1 MKIEKINDNQVK
13 IILSNIDLAERNLR
27 IDELA
32 YGSEKAQA
40 LFRDI
45 MAEAH
50 LQYGFE
56 AENLPLMIE
65 AIPYSRDSITIIV
78 TKVTN
83 PPDLEERF
91 KYFQNKFQ
99 SDIHHHENIVSN
111 TPNAPNTSS
120 TALKATTP
128 EPTPSPVLVFS
139 FDTLDK
145 AALAATETYKRL
157 PLNIQL
163 TDTLF
168 KLDNL
173 YYLYIELPRPIP
185 TVALTIL
192 SAACE
197 FGQRHEISQYSKHY
211 LLEHGTVLI
220 KDEALK
226 KLTLSLGE

>member
-13 IILSNIDLAERNLR
+13 IVLSRIDLDERNLK

-32 YGSEKAQA
+32 YGSEKAQE

-45 MAEAH
+45 MTEAH

-56 AENLPLMIE
+56 SDNLPLMIE

-78 TKVTN
+78 TKVAN
-83 PPDLEERF
+83 PPDLGERF
-91 KYFQNKFQ
+91 NYFQDKLQ
-99 SDIHHHENIVSN
+99 SDIHHHENI
-111 TPNAPNTSS
+111 AS
-120 TALKATTP
+120 TALVPAQKPA
-128 EPTPSPVLVFS
+128 EPKPPLAFVFS

-145 AALAATETYKRL
+145 SALAASEICRRL
-157 PLNIQL
+157 PGELNI

-168 KLDNL
+168 KYAEF
-173 YYLYIELPRPIP
+173 YYIYIELPHPNPAI
-185 TVALTIL
+185 AHKIL

-197 FGQRHEISQYSKHY
+197 FGQRHAISAYSKQY

-220 KDEALK
+220 NNEALR
-226 KLTLSLGE
+226 KLSSSLGE

>member
-13 IILSNIDLAERNLR
+13 IVLSRVDLDERNLK

-32 YGSEKAQA
+32 YGSEKAQE

-56 AENLPLMIE
+56 SENLPLMIE

-78 TKVTN
+78 TKVAN
-83 PPDLEERF
+83 PPDLGERF
-91 KYFQNKFQ
+91 KYFQDKLQ
-99 SDIHHHENIVSN
+99 SDIHHHENISSN
-111 TPNAPNTSS
+111 
-120 TALKATTP
+120 ALVPTQKP
-128 EPTPSPVLVFS
+128 VEPKSPLVFVFS

-145 AALAATETYKRL
+145 TALAATEICRRL
-157 PLNIQL
+157 PGKLNI
-163 TDTLF
+163 TDMLF
-168 KLDNL
+168 KYDEL
-173 YYLYIELPRPIP
+173 YYMYIELPHPNP
-185 TVALTIL
+185 AMAHKIL

-197 FGQRHEISQYSKHY
+197 FGQRHATTAYSKHY

-220 KDEALK
+220 NNEALQ
-226 KLTLSLGE
+226 KLDASLGE

>member
-13 IILSNIDLAERNLR
+13 IMLSNIDLAERNLR

-45 MAEAH
+45 MAEAQI
-50 LQYGFE
+50 QYGFE

-111 TPNAPNTSS
+111 APNTPNPIQ
-120 TALKATTP
+120 KAIPP
-128 EPTPSPVLVFS
+128 EPMPSPVLVFS

-145 AALAATETYKRL
+145 AALAATEVCKRL
-157 PLNIQL
+157 PSELPLI
-163 TDTLF
+163 DILF
-168 KLDNL
+168 KHGNL
-173 YYLYIELPRPIP
+173 YYLYIELPRPNP
-185 TVALTIL
+185 ALALTIL
-192 SAACE
+192 STACE

-220 KDEALK
+220 KDEALR
-226 KLTLSLGE
+226 KLTISLGD

>member
-13 IILSNIDLAERNLR
+13 IMLSRFDLDERNLR

-50 LQYGFE
+50 VQYGFE
-56 AENLPLMIE
+56 SENLPLMIE

-99 SDIHHHENIVSN
+99 SDIHHHENIVSH
-111 TPNAPNTSS
+111 APNMPSQ
-120 TALKATTP
+120 APKAATP
-128 EPTPSPVLVFS
+128 KPKPSPVLVFS

-145 AALAATETYKRL
+145 AALAAVEALKRL
-157 PLNIQL
+157 PSGLPL
-163 TDTLF
+163 TDILF
-168 KLDNL
+168 KHDNL
-173 YYLYIELPRPIP
+173 YYLYIELPRPNP
-185 TVALTIL
+185 VLALTII

-197 FGQRHEISQYSKHY
+197 FGQRHEISEYSKHY

-220 KDEALK
+220 QNEALK
-226 KLTLSLGE
+226 KLAASLGE